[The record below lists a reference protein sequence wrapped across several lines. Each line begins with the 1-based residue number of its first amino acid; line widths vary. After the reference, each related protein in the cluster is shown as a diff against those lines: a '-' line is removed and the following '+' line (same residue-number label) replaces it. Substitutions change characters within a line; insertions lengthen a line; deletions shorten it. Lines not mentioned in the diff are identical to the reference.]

1 MGTVAIGVFFAD
13 LKGFPFGKYVAEGR
27 NLGRIRIVH
36 GGVCRNVAED
46 LAHVG
51 EQVTFVSLCDE
62 SAVGRDMLAHLRAQG
77 VDTRY
82 VAQVQE
88 NGVGMWLVI
97 LDEKGNLAG
106 SISQM
111 PDVAAL
117 EALLREKGEEIV
129 RGADNLVLEI
139 DLSAAVAAQVLDLA
153 RRYGKKAY
161 AIVGN
166 MSVILAHPEYLR
178 VLDCFVCNE
187 VEAGRLFGV
196 SDVRMD
202 AEELLAVLPEAMARL
217 DIPAMVVT
225 LGAEGAVFY
234 DRRTGESG
242 RCPTLAS
249 EVVDSSGAGD
259 AFLAGLVAARGR
271 GLSLEGAVRA
281 ASKLAAAALA
291 QEESVAPPMELFS

>member
-62 SAVGRDMLAHLRAQG
+62 SAVGKDMLAHLRAQG

-82 VAQVQE
+82 VAQVKE

-129 RGADNLVLEI
+129 READSLVLEI
-139 DLSAAVAAQVLDLA
+139 DLSADVAAQVLTLA
-153 RRYGKKAY
+153 RRYKKRAY

-166 MSVILAHPEYLR
+166 MSVILAHPEYLQA
-178 VLDCFVCNE
+178 LDCFVCNE

-202 AEELLAVLPEAMARL
+202 AEEMLAMLPEAMARL
-217 DIPAMVVT
+217 DIPAMGVT

-242 RCPTLAS
+242 HCPSLAA
-249 EVVDSSGAGD
+249 EVVDTSGAGD

-271 GLSLEGAVRA
+271 GLPLTDAVRA
-281 ASKLAAAALA
+281 ASRLAAAAL
-291 QEESVAPPMELFS
+291 QREESVAPPMELFS